1 MAIIDPALA
10 ETMPPKLVAHTG
22 MDALTHAIEAY
33 VSVMAND
40 YTDGLALHAIE
51 MVFTYLEKSYN
62 GDPLARERCTTRPA
76 SPAWPSP
83 TRSWA

>member
-1 MAIIDPALA
+1 
-10 ETMPPKLVAHTG
+10 MPKSIVADTG
-22 MDALTHAIEAY
+22 LDVLTHAIEAY
-33 VSVMAND
+33 VSVMASD

-51 MVFTYLEKSYN
+51 HGVHLSGEVLQN
-62 GDPLARERCTTRPA
+62 GDRDWPAKRCTTPPA

>member
-1 MAIIDPALA
+1 MAIIDPQF
-10 ETMPPKLVAHTG
+10 TRSMPKSIVADTG
-22 MDALTHAIEAY
+22 LDVLTHAIEAY
-33 VSVMAND
+33 VSVMASD